1 VKGVKLDGFF
11 TSGWTFNDSELALK
25 SKFQMMNIAIV
36 LSFVGLTYGIIGNI
50 VREVEG
56 LIPMEIFLLC
66 TNVVLFLILRKYRE
80 SFIYISTIITAQF
93 TFLFLFLVYSSE
105 PSALK
110 HVWLFTYPI
119 TMLYIQNKQAAR
131 YWVLFIIVMLILAP
145 LQPFIEVSYS
155 LFQVTYIAFVLAIV
169 SMTIHFYQIKMDEA
183 RDLILTQQDMLKNQV
198 RELIQKDQLLST
210 QSRQA
215 VMGEMIEMIAHQWR
229 QPLSTVT
236 LSVSNLQVKKLLGD
250 KIDEASLDKALE
262 DISDT
267 VVYLS
272 STIDDFQT
280 YFRPVKELSDIEV
293 HELLQKTVNFVLP
306 RVKNTKIYIEID
318 NPNKKMIHLQ
328 TYMNELIQVILNIL
342 NNAIDALILS
352 EIKNP
357 AIVISVEEKKDTLVI
372 IIKDNADGIKE
383 EDVSKI
389 FEPYFSTKGKNGTGL
404 GLYMSQ
410 MIIEKQ
416 FFGKIDV
423 ISSNRGSYFSVEIKK
438 VLS

>member
-1 VKGVKLDGFF
+1 MGVKLDSFF

-66 TNVVLFLILRKYRE
+66 VNVVLFFILRKYRE
-80 SFIYISTIITAQF
+80 SFIYITIIITAQF

-131 YWVLFIIVMLILAP
+131 YWVLFVIVMLILAP

-328 TYMNELIQVILNIL
+328 TYMNELIQVVLNIL

-352 EIKNP
+352 AIENP
-357 AIVISVEEKKDTLVI
+357 TIVISVEEKKDTLVI